1 MFGERFDNRSSRPSP
16 ADLPSEAATRAP
28 PSRASASRRGDRHS
42 AASGAFRLF
51 PGFFSSAFVA
61 SQGVETM
68 TISTPSFE
76 TSLPKTGPAGLA
88 ESWRSD
94 ILSGFLVFLIALPL
108 CLGIA
113 MASGFPPQAGI
124 ISAIVGGLLVSRIN
138 GSYVTIMGPAAGL
151 IVVILDSV
159 QELGGGDA
167 MAGYRY
173 TLAAIFFSAIIQILM
188 GVMKAGKMSA
198 FFPSSAVHGM
208 LAAIGII
215 IMAKQIHVML
225 GVKPDAPTLF
235 QTIGAIP
242 ASLRDLNPEVAII
255 GFLGLG
261 ILALWTFVKNPKLKM
276 IPAPLLVVL
285 VGMALAKYFDL
296 EDEHKYLFL
305 PNAVFLPHHEFTI
318 GPKFLVTL
326 PENFLAGFAF
336 PDFSRALQP
345 VFWQQVFTI
354 ALVGSL
360 ESLLSAA
367 AIDKLDPYK
376 RVSDLNRDIAA
387 VGVGNAICGLIG
399 GLPMIAEIVRSSAN
413 VNNGAKTGW
422 ANFFHGLFLLVFVAL
437 FPKLIHEIP
446 LASLAALL
454 VFTGYR
460 LASPREFKKTL
471 EIGWDQLGVF
481 VITIVGVLA
490 TDLLIGVAIGVVA
503 ELLFH
508 FWRSINW
515 RDVVKLSRSIEETAP
530 GVYHVQVKGAA
541 FFGNYLALKGD
552 LATIPEGKTVIFDLS
567 ETSTVDHTVME
578 NLHHFCE
585 DYEGKGGRAEI
596 HGLDGLV
603 ATSSHPLAPRKR
615 CA

>member
-1 MFGERFDNRSSRPSP
+1 
-16 ADLPSEAATRAP
+16 
-28 PSRASASRRGDRHS
+28 
-42 AASGAFRLF
+42 
-51 PGFFSSAFVA
+51 
-61 SQGVETM
+61 M
-68 TISTPSFE
+68 TISSPAHDALS
-76 TSLPKTGPAGLA
+76 PKSGFAGLF

-94 ILSGFLVFLIALPL
+94 VVSGFLVFLIALPL

-138 GSYVTIMGPAAGL
+138 GSFVTIMGPAAGL

-159 QELGGGDA
+159 TELGEGDA

-173 TLAAIFFSAIIQILM
+173 TLAAIFFASLLQILM

-198 FFPSSAVHGM
+198 FFPASAVHGM

-225 GVKPDAPTLF
+225 GVKPDAQTLF

-242 ASLRDLNPEVAII
+242 ASLRDMNPEVAII
-255 GFLGLG
+255 GFLGIG
-261 ILALWTFVKNPKLKM
+261 ILALWTLVRNPKLKM

-285 VGMALAKYFDL
+285 LGMALAKYFDI

-305 PNAVFLPHHEFTI
+305 PDMVFLPHHEFTI

-326 PENFLAGFAF
+326 PENFLAGFAA
-336 PDFSRALQP
+336 PDFARVGHL
-345 VFWQQVFTI
+345 VFWQQVVAI

-367 AIDKLDPYK
+367 AVDKLDPYK
-376 RVSDLNRDIAA
+376 RTSDLNRDIAA

-460 LASPREFKKTL
+460 LASPHEFKKTL

-481 VITIVGVLA
+481 VVTIVGVLA
-490 TDLLIGVAIGVVA
+490 TDLLIGVAIGVLA
-503 ELLFH
+503 ELAFH
-508 FWRSINW
+508 FWRSIHW
-515 RDVVKLSRSIEETAP
+515 PDVIKLSRSIEEKTP
-530 GVYHVQVKGAA
+530 GVYHVQVAGAA
-541 FFGNYLALKGD
+541 FFGNYLALKND
-552 LATIPEGKTVIFDLS
+552 LTAIPPGKTVIFDLS
-567 ETSTVDHTVME
+567 ETATVDHTVME
-578 NLHHFCE
+578 NLHHFCG
-585 DYEGKGGRAEI
+585 DYHGKGGHAEI
-596 HGLDGLV
+596 RGLDHLV
-603 ATSSHPLAPRKR
+603 PTSDHPLAPRR
-615 CA
+615 RPA